1 MTSHPVSEELQ
12 RCFVGSTCLSVEWL
26 ENIWK
31 FEFERSTV
39 CVESCWRIVTS
50 NGVAIASEDDKQY
63 FGLPQPVDAAV
74 QALKLLSKPV
84 VTLGVNVLTADLQI
98 EFEEYV
104 RLEVWNGSSG
114 YEPWNC
120 TTKSGLQIYAL
131 GGGKLRIH
139 RDLAS

>member
-1 MTSHPVSEELQ
+1 MTSHPVSAELQ
-12 RCFVGSTCLSVEWL
+12 RCFIGSTCLSVEWL
-26 ENIWK
+26 ENIWR

-39 CVESCWRIVTS
+39 CVESFWRIVTS
-50 NGVAIASEDDKQY
+50 NGVAIASEDNEQY

-74 QALKLLSKPV
+74 QAQKLLSKPV
-84 VTLGVNVLTADLQI
+84 VTLGVDVLTADLQI
-98 EFEEYV
+98 EFEQNV

-120 TTKSGLQIYAL
+120 MTKSGLQIYAL
-131 GGGKLRIH
+131 GGGKLSIH